1 MMRDTARSYELN
13 ELQYDI
19 LHVITSPL
27 DSKQAFMTS
36 VLECFQKNIDS
47 SGYLFYQYDRDPLN
61 PDQFVPKDPV
71 SFGLPTTVY
80 GESWCNGYY
89 QTSMWNPNTNQRYL
103 NNRKSVFSV
112 DDIMSISE
120 YENSRNYQDLLKPA
134 GIYYSFAVF
143 LKQDSIPLG
152 HVTLSRPR
160 EMGNYSKEELSRIEQ
175 ISQAISN
182 RLLDYKKLAAYEDI
196 ASLRSLFHSYVF
208 PSDVGALLLN
218 SDYRVLFYNSR
229 AEEYAVEFM
238 CSKLGRRSSE
248 ICIQHFCD
256 QIRSYC
262 APRYSVFEQVDCTG
276 RSYQFTS
283 TPCFLPVNG
292 GISSAYL
299 VQFTPCRF
307 SSLSGSSSQ
316 HNSYPL
322 TQRQMEIVHLIAE
335 GMSNREIATELVI
348 SEGTVKKHVE
358 NIRDILG
365 VSSRI
370 GILKK
375 LNML

>member
-1 MMRDTARSYELN
+1 MMRNNTRSYELD

-19 LHVITSPL
+19 LHVVTSPL
-27 DSKQAFMTS
+27 DNEQAFMTS
-36 VLECFQKNIDS
+36 VLDCFRKNIDS

-61 PDQFVPKDPV
+61 PDKYVTKSPV

-80 GESWCNGYY
+80 GDSWRDGYY
-89 QTSMWNPNTNQRYL
+89 QTSMWNPNANQKFLRE
-103 NNRKSVFSV
+103 RKTVFSV
-112 DDIMSISE
+112 DDIMSPSE

-143 LKQDSIPLG
+143 LKQGSTPLG

-160 EMGNYSKEELSRIEQ
+160 EMGNFSKEALSRIEQ

-182 RLLDYKKLAAYEDI
+182 RLLDYRKLATYEDI
-196 ASLRSLFHSYVF
+196 ASLERLFHSYTF
-208 PSDVGALLLN
+208 PQDVGALLLN
-218 SDYRVLFYNSR
+218 SDYRVLFYNFR
-229 AEEYAVEFM
+229 AEEYASEFM
-238 CSKLGRRSSE
+238 RSELGRKSSE
-248 ICIQHFCD
+248 VCLQHFSD

-262 APRYSVFEQVDCTG
+262 APHYSVFEQIDCTG

-283 TPCFLPVNG
+283 TPCFFPTRG

-299 VQFTPCRF
+299 VQFSPGRSSGF
-307 SSLSGSSSQ
+307 SRNIS
-316 HNSYPL
+316 HHDRYPL
-322 TQRQMEIVHLIAE
+322 TRRQMEIVHFIAE
-335 GMSNREIATELVI
+335 GMSNREIANELVI